1 MASLNPNEFMQQAV
15 AVLGGAVGVVYL
27 SARLRVPAVVG
38 LVLSGMVIGPSG
50 LGWIE
55 DPQQVEMLAEIGV
68 VLLLFIIGLELSVDQ
83 LRELGRPFLLGG
95 ALQAGLT
102 FAGAAALAMVW
113 APSLR
118 TAIFAGMAIVLSS
131 TAVVLKLYD
140 QRRETHTPQG
150 NVVLGVLLFQDF
162 LIVPMIVLTPVLAG
176 TTEATAGELLLRFA
190 GALGAIAAVVFV
202 ARVVMPVVLHQ
213 LVALRVRELFMLTGL
228 LICLGTAWFTESLGF
243 SLALGAFLA
252 GILLSETE
260 YSHQVVADIVPFRDV
275 FASLF
280 FISIGMLVDLS
291 FAASRLPLL
300 ISLALA
306 LVVLKALAAFLAVRL
321 TGYPTRIGVIAGLG
335 LAQIGEFSFVLMEVG
350 RANGLL
356 LGDGFQILLVSAVL
370 TLVITPT
377 LVHFAPA
384 AGEKLSRWLN
394 SPPDGLGPNREELN
408 GHVIVV
414 GYGVNG
420 SLLCRVLSEARIP
433 YVVLELNS
441 ETVRRARGQGVPIV
455 FGDSTRPDMLHHLG
469 IERAQ
474 AIVFAISD
482 AQALERSVPLSRRL
496 APSIAIIV
504 RTRTVKE
511 IEPLRA
517 LGADEVVAEEF
528 ESAIEIFTHV
538 LERFHVPR
546 NVIRAQTRVLRGEGY
561 QMLRVP
567 SERRQ
572 VSTAVLDALEAGT
585 TDVYRLPTD
594 GALAGRTLR
603 DLDLRRHTGAT
614 VIAVVRGEESYA
626 NPSADQVLEDGDCL
640 VLVGGHSEI
649 DDAFQFLDRSADG
662 S

>member
-1 MASLNPNEFMQQAV
+1 MASLHPSEFMQQAV

-38 LVLSGMVIGPSG
+38 LVISGMVIGPSG

-55 DPQQVEMLAEIGV
+55 DTRQVEMLAEIGV

-83 LRELGRPFLLGG
+83 LRALGRPFLFGG

-102 FAGAAALAMVW
+102 FAGATALAMVW
-113 APSLR
+113 APTTR
-118 TAIFAGMAIVLSS
+118 TAVFAGMAIVLSS

-176 TTEATAGELLLRFA
+176 TAEASAGELLLRFA
-190 GALGAIAAVVFV
+190 GALGAIAAVVFI
-202 ARVVMPVVLHQ
+202 ARVVMPVLLHQ
-213 LVALRVRELFMLTGL
+213 LVSLRVRELFVLTGL
-228 LICLGTAWFTESLGF
+228 LICLATAWFTESFGF

-291 FAASRLPLL
+291 FAVARLPLL
-300 ISLALA
+300 VGLALA

-321 TGYPTRIGVIAGLG
+321 TGYPTRIGVIAALG

-356 LGDGFQILLVSAVL
+356 QGDGFQILLISAVL
-370 TLVITPT
+370 TLVITPA
-377 LVHFAPA
+377 LVHIAPA
-384 AGEKLSRWLN
+384 AGERLAQLLN
-394 SPPDGLGPNREELN
+394 SPPDDSGLDRKELN

-420 SLLCRVLSEARIP
+420 SLLSGVLAEARIP

-441 ETVRRARGQGVPIV
+441 TTVIRARGEGVPIV
-455 FGDSTRPDMLHHLG
+455 FGDSTRPDMLLHLG

-474 AIVFAISD
+474 AIVFVISD
-482 AQALERSVPLSRRL
+482 AQALERSVPLARRL
-496 APSIAIIV
+496 APSVAIIV
-504 RTRTVKE
+504 RARTVKE

-528 ESAIEIFTHV
+528 ESAIETFTHV

-572 VSTAVLDALEAGT
+572 VSSAVLDALEAGT
-585 TDVYRLPTD
+585 TDLYRLSSD
-594 GALAGRTLR
+594 GGLAGRTLR
-603 DLDLRRHTGAT
+603 ELDLRRHTGAT
-614 VIAVVRGEESYA
+614 VIAVVRGEESFA
-626 NPSADQVLEDGDCL
+626 NPSADQELEVGDCL

-649 DDAFQFLDRSADG
+649 D
-662 S
+662 